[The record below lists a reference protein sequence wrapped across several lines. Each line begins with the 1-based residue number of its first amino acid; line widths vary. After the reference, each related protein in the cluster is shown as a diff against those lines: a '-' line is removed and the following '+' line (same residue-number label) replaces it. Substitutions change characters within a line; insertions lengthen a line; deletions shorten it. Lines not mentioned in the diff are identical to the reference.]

1 MLGYVIGDN
10 DMITGFRL
18 VGVEGVRSK
27 FSRMRH
33 GKLLDKAL
41 ARNDLAIIIISEEF
55 STQPQMHEAIEKIRR
70 ERKSTLIVEMPGSKG
85 KPSQIHMSDLISK
98 TLGVRI

>member
-1 MLGYVIGDN
+1 MLGYIIGDA

-18 VGVEGVRSK
+18 VGVEGIEATSVDEA
-27 FSRMRH
+27 
-33 GKLLDKAL
+33 GQALNKAL

-55 STQPQMHEAIEKIRR
+55 STQPQLHETIKKVRR
-70 ERKSTLIVEMPGSKG
+70 ERRDPLIVEVPGSKG
-85 KPSQIHMSDLISK
+85 KPSETRMSDLISK